1 MAEDW
6 TWFNAFIAVAHLVQL
21 SVYRLKTWPPAYNI
35 YLLHTASWG
44 RSSNN
49 KPYYNRYDNGI
60 DNLLEI
66 QTIHL
71 PDVVHNLKNL

>member
-6 TWFNAFIAVAHLVQL
+6 TWFNAFIAVAHLIQL

-35 YLLHTASWG
+35 YLLHTALWG

-49 KPYYNRYDNGI
+49 KPYYNRSHTSNQKADF
-60 DNLLEI
+60 L
-66 QTIHL
+66 
-71 PDVVHNLKNL
+71 